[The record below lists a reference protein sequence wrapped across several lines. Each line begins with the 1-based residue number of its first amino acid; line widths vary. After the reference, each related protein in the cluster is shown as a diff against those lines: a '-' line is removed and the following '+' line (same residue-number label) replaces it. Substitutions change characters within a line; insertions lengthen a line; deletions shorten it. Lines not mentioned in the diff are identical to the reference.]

1 MCGIIGIVGRA
12 DVADRLLDGLKRLE
26 YRGYDSAG
34 VATVHG
40 GAIER
45 RRAEG
50 KLVNLARELV
60 AHPLPGTTGIA
71 HTRWATH
78 GAPTT
83 SNAHP
88 HATDEV
94 ALVHNGIIENFKPLR
109 EELIARGRKFTSET
123 DTEVVAHLISEQVEA
138 GMAPADAV
146 KAVLPRLH
154 GAFALA
160 ILFRAHPGMVIGARL
175 GSPLVV

>member
-1 MCGIIGIVGRA
+1 MCGIIGIVS
-12 DVADRLLDGLKRLE
+12 DNSVSQRLLDGLRRLE

-34 VATVHG
+34 IATVHEG
-40 GAIER
+40 LIDR

-50 KLVNLARELV
+50 KLANLAAVLDDT
-60 AHPLPGTTGIA
+60 PLPGLIGIA

-94 ALVHNGIIENFKPLR
+94 ALVHNGIIENFKLLR
-109 EELIARGRKFTSET
+109 DELVARGRKFESET
-123 DTEVVAHLISEQVEA
+123 DTEVVAHLVSEQIEA
-138 GMAPADAV
+138 GETPEDR
-146 KAVLPRLH
+146 K
-154 GAFALA
+154 
-160 ILFRAHPGMVIGARL
+160 
-175 GSPLVV
+175 ST